1 MNQLELD
8 LLMSS
13 ESEEEQVIIIEP
25 TRPKKTKNLAK
36 AKTRKQNSSKESRAK
51 KIKVAIEPLKKVEK
65 EAKGAKE
72 AHEPKQKVFVRKIA
86 QEEKNLMPE
95 KNNEKAVEPEIVG
108 QNSGQEPKNLM
119 TEKNNE
125 KAVEPEIVGQNS
137 GREPKN
143 LMADKNNEKAVE
155 PEILPKGAQEP
166 KISKRKTILLKIVQ
180 IKGSSKNLPEKLHEL
195 EKLIQATVAEGVPL
209 KRTER
214 GLLDEIFLFIH
225 QVTPILILANEQ
237 FVSLMNRHSTLHK
250 ISEIAAGRSD
260 LNKNYGRQIL
270 LKYGEPESVLD
281 SILMHKTKIRNEFGM
296 AIVMSQLKTPLAELI
311 SPKTEKIKIFNIG
324 VLCPID
330 IATVIKCY
338 DLTGPAMVNEI
349 LKRKSPN
356 TQIWAHNNYINELKL
371 TNMPEFLINKIRTAV
386 ESGVKTKFDY
396 SHGQEKKRRRFE

>member
-72 AHEPKQKVFVRKIA
+72 AHEPKQKLFVRKIA
-86 QEEKNLMPE
+86 QEEKNLMAE

-119 TEKNNE
+119 
-125 KAVEPEIVGQNS
+125 
-137 GREPKN
+137 
-143 LMADKNNEKAVE
+143 ADKNNEKAVE
-155 PEILPKGAQEP
+155 PEILQKGAQEP
-166 KISKRKTILLKIVQ
+166 KISKRKMILLKIVQ
-180 IKGSSKNLPEKLHEL
+180 IEGSSKNLPEKLHEL